1 MKIRFLR
8 RHTLTTAAVGDEL
21 SNDTLTMMNECEM
34 AEFHDGQVSNR
45 KVNFDVCI

>member
-1 MKIRFLR
+1 
-8 RHTLTTAAVGDEL
+8 
-21 SNDTLTMMNECEM
+21 MMNECEM